1 MRPIIWFECGYWGN
15 VYLTVIRRLNA
26 LKNKQWSQRK
36 LNIYTCIGM
45 AYTCTCCQQEEIN
58 ELEDKQYRLVS
69 IYLTVY

>member
-1 MRPIIWFECGYWGN
+1 MRPIIWFGCGYWGY

-26 LKNKQWSQRK
+26 LKNEQWSQRK

>member
-1 MRPIIWFECGYWGN
+1 MRSIKWFECGYRGN

-26 LKNKQWSQRK
+26 LKNEQWSQRK